1 MSNKTFDRDYIG
13 LNGFVWFIGVVED
26 IMDPL
31 KTGRVKV
38 RCYDWHVANK
48 GTIPTS
54 DLPWAQV
61 MMPANNA
68 SASGIGTSPNG
79 LKQGS
84 WVLGFFLDGQYAQR
98 PMVLGSIPGI
108 PSYKADENTKNV
120 GFNDPEGRYP
130 TVLMNQIQID

>member
-61 MMPANNA
+61 MMSANNP

-79 LKQGS
+79 QAPFPPTTASFARSAKEQ
-84 WVLGFFLDGQYAQR
+84 
-98 PMVLGSIPGI
+98 
-108 PSYKADENTKNV
+108 K
-120 GFNDPEGRYP
+120 FNS
-130 TVLMNQIQID
+130 